1 MQSRDFQSNRFTL
14 TEVADQLSVHVKTVQ
29 RWAMRGVRG
38 KQLRSILIGG
48 RRYVLPRD
56 LAEFLDDSTARS
68 SRDSDLRNSS
78 TDVDTGKTL
87 RGRRG
92 AR

>member
-1 MQSRDFQSNRFTL
+1 MQSRDFHSHRFTL
-14 TEVADQLSVHVKTVQ
+14 TEVADQVGVHVKTVQ
-29 RWAMRGVRG
+29 RWAMCGVRG

-78 TDVDTGKTL
+78 TDIDDDKT
-87 RGRRG
+87 RRKRRG
-92 AR
+92 GR